1 MDKESGFAASKR
13 YHRGERFTDM
23 NATFLDG
30 YIKVSV
36 LIALIDAA
44 LAIKSFQ

>member
-1 MDKESGFAASKR
+1 
-13 YHRGERFTDM
+13 M